1 MLTRILAAATFSSI
15 VALLTGCSSTPPPA
29 ATPLQDQRLSTE
41 FTDEG
46 IKLHY
51 TLTGR
56 LDRIEVHGQADAWKG
71 NVDVLA
77 EADAFAKLTKF
88 IYGSRVAN
96 ERKVRLI
103 ARAIEKAA
111 DQKTAGG
118 GALDSLEFTDRELEA
133 DDRGRPGTDTPRR
146 NVSDRTAR
154 ILNETVVDAVT
165 TITSRGHLVG
175 VRKVRD
181 RVADDGRLYVAVYQW
196 SPKDQDAA
204 DTVRARM
211 LRAPKR

>member
-1 MLTRILAAATFSSI
+1 MMKRLIALAALS
-15 VALLTGCSSTPPPA
+15 LLTACSTTAPPA
-29 ATPLQDQRLSTE
+29 GTPLQDQRLSTE

-46 IKLHY
+46 IKLFY

-56 LDRIEVHGQADAWKG
+56 LERIEVHGQAEAWKG

-88 IYGSRVAN
+88 IYGSRVSN

-103 ARAIEKAA
+103 ARAIERAA
-111 DQKTAGG
+111 DQKTSGG
-118 GALDSLEFTDRELEA
+118 TAPAALEFTDRELEA
-133 DDRGRPGTDTPRR
+133 DDRGRPGIDSPRR
-146 NVSDRTAR
+146 NASDRTAR

-165 TITSRGHLVG
+165 TVTSRGHLVG

-204 DTVRARM
+204 DTAKARM
-211 LRAPKR
+211 LQAPKR